1 LQLGDAKIG
10 DQGGCALGAALQ
22 VQPALILPN
31 SVYLNANGL
40 TADGLRPIATAV
52 RRGFAGDGLRILNV
66 GNNPNFSDEGLALLA
81 DGLPPTVE
89 VLAIFNT
96 GCGDRGMVA
105 MAAALPAVTSMRAL
119 HCGFNPAVGQA
130 GWAAL
135 GEALPQ
141 LPTLRELD
149 LWGCAGM
156 GNGGVAV
163 LAPALPRAVSLH
175 LLTLSGCNIG
185 DVGAVALAAV
195 LSDCIA
201 LVGTLRVE
209 LHPHIMGSD
218 LAKVVLHDNLYGATG
233 RAALDAGCH
242 PGNYTVI
249 EHEGY
254 ISDDY

>member
-1 LQLGDAKIG
+1 
-10 DQGGCALGAALQ
+10 
-22 VQPALILPN
+22 
-31 SVYLNANGL
+31 
-40 TADGLRPIATAV
+40 
-52 RRGFAGDGLRILNV
+52 
-66 GNNPNFSDEGLALLA
+66 
-81 DGLPPTVE
+81 
-89 VLAIFNT
+89 
-96 GCGDRGMVA
+96 MVA

-130 GWAAL
+130 GWVAL
-135 GEALPQ
+135 GQALPQ
-141 LPTLRELD
+141 LPTLQELD

-156 GNGGVAV
+156 GDDGVAV

-175 LLTLSGCNIG
+175 QLTLSGCNIG
-185 DVGAVALAAV
+185 DVGALALAAV